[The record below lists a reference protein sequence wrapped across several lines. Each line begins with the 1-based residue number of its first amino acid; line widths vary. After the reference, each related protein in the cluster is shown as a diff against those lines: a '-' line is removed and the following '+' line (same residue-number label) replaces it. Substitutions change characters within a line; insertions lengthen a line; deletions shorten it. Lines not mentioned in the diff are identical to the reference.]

1 MANNTRKGWTG
12 TRFTEALYAPHAAA
26 IGQFVLTWN
35 DLHEALASL
44 FTAILSHDARLA
56 IPAHEKN
63 RGMYAFRE
71 MERLAGIWSSSLYD
85 RPKRSM
91 LEALL
96 SPLVVDDFIA
106 FPDFLEDIK
115 WILSETD
122 KIEDIRNNAVHA
134 PLKMDLRPGVTVDH
148 FLHGKAFVVAP
159 NVQMKNRRALRLLQK
174 HPDQITLLK
183 EVRWARDASAL
194 LRDFTQHIVWAL
206 TDDEHPWPRRPS
218 LPNGGQKKTRRNR

>member
-1 MANNTRKGWTG
+1 MLHLRQIIPEKAGLERALRAVRAARRRYRAVRTYLERPTRSVS
-12 TRFTEALYAPHAAA
+12 R
-26 IGQFVLTWN
+26 
-35 DLHEALASL
+35 
-44 FTAILSHDARLA
+44 

-122 KIEDIRNNAVHA
+122 KIEEIRNNAVHA

-159 NVQMKNRRALRLLQK
+159 NVEMKNIRELRLLQK
-174 HPDQITLLK
+174 HPGQITLLK

-194 LRDFTQHIVWAL
+194 LRDFTQRIVWAL

-218 LPNGGQKKTRRNR
+218 LPNRGQKKTREIGKA